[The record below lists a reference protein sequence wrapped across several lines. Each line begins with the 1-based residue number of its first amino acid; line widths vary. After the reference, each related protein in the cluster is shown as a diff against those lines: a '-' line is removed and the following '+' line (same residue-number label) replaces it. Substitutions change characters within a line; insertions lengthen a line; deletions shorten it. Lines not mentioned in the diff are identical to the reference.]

1 MAAVSSQV
9 ESRLLSSVSV
19 DANAMPSIS
28 DLVRDSIQ
36 ETGARSTRRRAPIPG
51 GHAACL
57 SPHMESTGTSI
68 WTRLAGAVAA
78 ALLAA
83 TAAHAARVALGVRRA
98 HAYSQRA
105 QRYARHLEDASH
117 RLLIVGDST
126 GVGLGALNMEDSI
139 AGRLAQD
146 FPQASIENRAELG
159 ARIACVLGQL
169 SSVEATYDAVL
180 IAAGGND
187 ILHRTPYCDLR
198 AALEAVITRAREV
211 APLVIVVNS
220 GNVGGAPLFGWP
232 LSVVLSRR
240 SLQVRRIFALTCR
253 RMRAQF
259 VNLTFVP
266 RRDPFGRQRELYF
279 AEDGLHPS
287 SAAYQYCYDVLK
299 RRTRLTR
306 LLAAA

>member
-1 MAAVSSQV
+1 MKPATA
-9 ESRLLSSVSV
+9 L
-19 DANAMPSIS
+19 
-28 DLVRDSIQ
+28 
-36 ETGARSTRRRAPIPG
+36 
-51 GHAACL
+51 
-57 SPHMESTGTSI
+57 I
-68 WTRLAGAVAA
+68 WTRLASGLAG

-83 TAAHAARVALGVRRA
+83 SAAHAARVALRVRRA
-98 HAYSQRA
+98 HAYSRCA
-105 QRYARHLEDASH
+105 QRYTRHLADASH

-126 GVGLGALNMEDSI
+126 AVGLGAQSMEDSI
-139 AGRLAQD
+139 AGRLARD
-146 FPQASIENRAELG
+146 FPLASIENRAELG

-169 SSVEATYDAVL
+169 REVDAGYDAVL

-187 ILHRTPYCDLR
+187 ILRRTPYDALR
-198 AALEAVITRAREV
+198 VALEAVINRAREV

-240 SLQVRRIFALTCR
+240 SLQVRRIFALSCR
-253 RMRAQF
+253 RLRAQF

-287 SAAYQYCYDVLK
+287 SAAYQYCYGVLK